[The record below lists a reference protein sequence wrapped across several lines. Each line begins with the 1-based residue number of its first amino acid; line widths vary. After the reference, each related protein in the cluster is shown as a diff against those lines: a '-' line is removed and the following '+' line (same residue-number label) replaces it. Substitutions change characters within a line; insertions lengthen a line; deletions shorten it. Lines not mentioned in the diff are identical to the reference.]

1 MSSNTRTP
9 PTPHK
14 STARERRALIA
25 CIRCRHLK
33 KKCKPECGALSLS
46 GRCRR
51 CRLVGEICQYLT
63 VADEISSRVPSPP
76 PTGLC
81 THGEEHES
89 TNNDFSVPVAPPLQW
104 HHASIETNDTGPQ
117 SFASG
122 SLTHPTEDVRDIHSD
137 VISYQSNRVDP
148 ADRSLS
154 PSYASR
160 SATESAQCDQR
171 PPFPTATF
179 SMSGIYAQRP
189 DSSDMPAMMTY
200 APYNIPN
207 QEANTSDRHSP
218 HGGWDPY
225 ASSDRQAFSPRNYH
239 LRCLICST
247 INCKTHPECVC

>member
-1 MSSNTRTP
+1 MTSLFLLRRRSNGGYQRAIRFVSLNQEN
-9 PTPHK
+9 HFGYWVK
-14 STARERRALIA
+14 SLATTS
-25 CIRCRHLK
+25 HT
-33 KKCKPECGALSLS
+33 SL
-46 GRCRR
+46 R
-51 CRLVGEICQYLT
+51 
-63 VADEISSRVPSPP
+63 
-76 PTGLC
+76 
-81 THGEEHES
+81 
-89 TNNDFSVPVAPPLQW
+89 

-171 PPFPTATF
+171 PPFPTAAF

-239 LRCLICST
+239 LR
-247 INCKTHPECVC
+247 